1 MITGICGDHR
11 EKTLPAHLE
20 HPIVLK
26 VVCWAMISSPI
37 RFAHF
42 CCWLFA
48 TPWTAALQ
56 SSLSLIISQSSPKFM
71 FIELVMPSNHLIFC
85 CPLLL
90 LPSIFPSIRVFSNE
104 SAVHISS
111 QSIGASAS
119 ASVLPKSIQGWFPLG
134 LTGLVSLLSKGLSF
148 ASSLPLYLCWTKNF
162 SLRTRENW
170 RQQRVIRR
178 KVSDHQKD

>member
-1 MITGICGDHR
+1 MITGICEDHR

-20 HPIVLK
+20 HPTVLK

-37 RFAHF
+37 RFAHC
-42 CCWLFA
+42 CCWLSA

-56 SSLSLIISQSSPKFM
+56 SSLSPIISQS
-71 FIELVMPSNHLIFC
+71 IELVMPFNRLIFC

-90 LPSIFPSIRVFSNE
+90 LPSIFSSIRVFSNE
-104 SAVHISS
+104 SAVCISG
-111 QSIGASAS
+111 QSIGASAP

-148 ASSLPLYLCWTKNF
+148 ANSLPLYLCWTKNF

-170 RQQRVIRR
+170 RQQRIIRR

>member
-1 MITGICGDHR
+1 MENTNMITI
-11 EKTLPAHLE
+11 
-20 HPIVLK
+20 LK
-26 VVCWAMISSPI
+26 SRSCLVFHSPLCLISAELLVWVVAVQSLSPV
-37 RFAHF
+37 R
-42 CCWLFA
+42 LFA
-48 TPWTAALQ
+48 TPWTAAHQLPYP
-56 SSLSLIISQSSPKFM
+56 SPS
-71 FIELVMPSNHLIFC
+71 PRACSNS
-85 CPLLL
+85 CPLSQWYN
-90 LPSIFPSIRVFSNE
+90 PTISSFVSSFSSCPQSFPASGSFLMSQLFTT
-104 SAVHISS
+104 SS

-148 ASSLPLYLCWTKNF
+148 ANSLPLYLCWTKNF